1 MKENFH
7 FKQLQLH
14 YINNHQKE
22 REIPKDTKAL
32 VSVHC
37 NCQTGWVVSCEDIGL
52 EILLILQWVFPCLS
66 KTATT
71 TTTTKNVKFV
81 ETFFI
86 SHLAALKPNLG
97 YWQEGSLTHSMLITT
112 LFQVRPKANREPC
125 SNVGNN
131 SMTERIS
138 EIWAGKLLIL
148 NVTCCPTVSLTP
160 KMYQKRL
167 TM

>member
-22 REIPKDTKAL
+22 RDTKRYQSFGICSLQLPDRLSCIMRGYRPWNTINTTMGISLL
-32 VSVHC
+32 VKNGNNNNNNKKCKVCWNFFYQSFGC
-37 NCQTGWVVSCEDIGL
+37 TKAKFGL
-52 EILLILQWVFPCLS
+52 LTRRQ
-66 KTATT
+66 
-71 TTTTKNVKFV
+71 
-81 ETFFI
+81 
-86 SHLAALKPNLG
+86 SH
-97 YWQEGSLTHSMLITT
+97 SLVLITT

>member
-1 MKENFH
+1 MEENFH

-14 YINNHQKE
+14 YINNHQKQ
-22 REIPKDTKAL
+22 RDTKRYQSFGICSLQLPDRLSCIVRGYRPWNTINTTMGISLL
-32 VSVHC
+32 VKNGS
-37 NCQTGWVVSCEDIGL
+37 NNNNN
-52 EILLILQWVFPCLS
+52 
-66 KTATT
+66 
-71 TTTTKNVKFV
+71 KNVKFV